1 MAGELAELLSGF
13 RLNNNDAT
21 ETAQSGVRF
30 FKITEHAERTPMVYD
45 PGLYIIAQGQKIG
58 YLGKDT
64 FIYNEDNY
72 LVNLV
77 SIPFECET
85 WGSKDVPLLGIYI
98 EINIEQLFNIVE
110 KMELR
115 PVASS
120 GKPRGANRGMGPA
133 RLDTEMKDA
142 VCRLVKCLRS
152 EKDTRI
158 LGQALVSEVI
168 YRALSGEQ
176 ASALLSLTTPNSDFS
191 NISGVLR
198 YMEASYS
205 EKLDVDQ
212 LAALASMSPSKF
224 HKAFKQVT
232 SESPVQ
238 YLKKIRLNK
247 ARYMMQGGTKAYIA
261 AYRVGYE
268 SPSQF
273 SREFKRYFGY
283 NPADVFHE

>member
-1 MAGELAELLSGF
+1 MFLYRCCLFLSTCSLFDAFFVNCPHEYADGEGVTAGELAELLSGF

-98 EINIEQLFNIVE
+98 EINIEQLFSIVD

-115 PVASS
+115 PVVSS
-120 GKPRGANRGMGPA
+120 GKTRGANRGMGPG
-133 RLDTEMKDA
+133 R
-142 VCRLVKCLRS
+142 
-152 EKDTRI
+152 
-158 LGQALVSEVI
+158 
-168 YRALSGEQ
+168 
-176 ASALLSLTTPNSDFS
+176 LLS
-191 NISGVLR
+191 V
-198 YMEASYS
+198 
-205 EKLDVDQ
+205 KLSTV
-212 LAALASMSPSKF
+212 
-224 HKAFKQVT
+224 H
-232 SESPVQ
+232 
-238 YLKKIRLNK
+238 
-247 ARYMMQGGTKAYIA
+247 
-261 AYRVGYE
+261 
-268 SPSQF
+268 
-273 SREFKRYFGY
+273 
-283 NPADVFHE
+283 

>member
-1 MAGELAELLSGF
+1 MAGELAALLSEF
-13 RLNNNDAT
+13 TLNNNDAT
-21 ETAQSGVRF
+21 ETGLSGVRF

-72 LVNLV
+72 LVNMV
-77 SIPFECET
+77 SLPFECET
-85 WGSKDVPLLGIYI
+85 WGSKKIPLLGIYI
-98 EINIEQLFNIVE
+98 EINLEQLYSIVE
-110 KMELR
+110 KMDIR
-115 PVASS
+115 PTSHS
-120 GKPRGANRGMGPA
+120 GNSRIVNRGMGPA
-133 RLDTEMKDA
+133 RLDADMKDA
-142 VCRLVKCLRS
+142 VCRLVKCLHS
-152 EKDTRI
+152 EKDIRI
-158 LGQALVSEVI
+158 LGLSLVSEII
-168 YRALSGEQ
+168 YRAMSGEQ
-176 ASALLSLTTPNSDFS
+176 ASALLSLTIPNSDFS
-191 NISGVLR
+191 NISNVLR
-198 YMEASYS
+198 YMEARYPD
-205 EKLDVDQ
+205 KLEVDQ
-212 LAALASMSPSKF
+212 LAALANMSPSKF

-283 NPADVFHE
+283 NPADAQ